1 MPRGQ
6 RKGCSLSLARS
17 GPFWATKPGT
27 APEWMVQASLS
38 TFISAQSI
46 LPGEARHTNR
56 PLTRTRGQSLK
67 KRWGH
72 GEGKGTRW
80 YRTNEVGNQDV
91 AFPCFRKNQPSDLH
105 QD

>member
-72 GEGKGTRW
+72 GEEEGDQVVQDERGGKPGR
-80 YRTNEVGNQDV
+80 GI
-91 AFPCFRKNQPSDLH
+91 PLL
-105 QD
+105 